1 MQPWNIINKLY
12 QLCSWILASYL
23 FANTAKQ
30 TLKMA
35 ENVNGEIMQ
44 SITASKHKAEL
55 TFVLVLFVICIEKN
69 ISVPM
74 TKHKIFAWKWQI
86 KTFLYSFT
94 S

>member
-1 MQPWNIINKLY
+1 
-12 QLCSWILASYL
+12 
-23 FANTAKQ
+23 
-30 TLKMA
+30 MA

-74 TKHKIFAWKWQI
+74 TKHKIFDPMAN
-86 KTFLYSFT
+86 
-94 S
+94 